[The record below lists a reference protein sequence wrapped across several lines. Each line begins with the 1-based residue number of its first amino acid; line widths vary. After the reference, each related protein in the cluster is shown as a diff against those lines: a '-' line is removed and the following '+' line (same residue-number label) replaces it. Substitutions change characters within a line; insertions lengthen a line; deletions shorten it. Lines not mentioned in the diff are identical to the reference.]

1 MRSVKEIEADIEF
14 VKEDIE
20 QLRKLGATTYV
31 AMSDLFE
38 LKRELAEAKR
48 NEGAE

>member
-31 AMSDLFE
+31 AMSDLLE
-38 LKRELAEAKR
+38 LKCELAAAKR